1 MYQMNI
7 LCTQKIE
14 DTSAFYASDMNV
26 HTLECATVDENRKS
40 FTPPPRDKCCHI
52 LHFLCTN
59 VSCHG

>member
-40 FTPPPRDKCCHI
+40 FTPPP
-52 LHFLCTN
+52 T
-59 VSCHG
+59 